1 MKRRSFEG
9 FVVSD
14 EIWRQCSN
22 WMEVKWHLT
31 GVSFYSTTNP
41 YCLSGF
47 CRNKCAGR
55 SRDIDDSIC
64 IERGGLVDTALLVN
78 IFDHLLLHWNSP
90 STVLGVWIRRGHVP
104 RYWAGCVWNYWAN
117 YHLCKSRDWQQNYH
131 LWLGRSNSLTSI
143 YKSLHP
149 RLQEPQVFAG
159 ATNQQGRQTR
169 EEFAAI
175 S

>member
-1 MKRRSFEG
+1 
-9 FVVSD
+9 
-14 EIWRQCSN
+14 
-22 WMEVKWHLT
+22 MEVRWRLT
-31 GVSFYSTTNP
+31 DVSFHSTTNP
-41 YCLSGF
+41 FYLSGF